1 MKAIWML
8 EALSQCGIEAN
19 AWGIIPMGKDYPFV
33 EMFGDEPMGEF
44 KPGKYVYVD
53 ATHVSDDAFE
63 YLTNAA
69 DHTIFGP
76 DPEEQCTMLFRIE
89 ETNNN

>member
-8 EALSQCGIEAN
+8 EALNRCGIKAKD
-19 AWGIIPMGKDYPFV
+19 WGFIPMGKDYQFKKF
-33 EMFGDEPMGEF
+33 FGAEPMHKF
-44 KPGKYVYVD
+44 VPGRYVYVN
-53 ATHVSDDAFE
+53 ASHISDDAFE

-69 DHTIFGP
+69 DHTLFGP

-89 ETNNN
+89 DNP

>member
-8 EALSQCGIEAN
+8 EALDRCCVEAN
-19 AWGIIPMGKDYPFV
+19 AWGMVPMGKDYPF
-33 EMFGDEPMGEF
+33 EKMFGDEPMGEF
-44 KPGKYVYVD
+44 VPGRYVYVN
-53 ATHVSDDAFE
+53 AAHISDEAFE

-69 DHTIFGP
+69 DHTLFGP

-89 ETNNN
+89 DKM